1 MVYINHDKDLRSYN
15 SDAFNISILEMT
27 NIIIIGLGS
36 GGFAALLAIRR
47 TDPEALITI
56 IERRSYDMFSPCGMP
71 YAIEGIM
78 DLEKLR
84 FSLPGE
90 ERITKLLMHEAQ
102 AIDPVKRNIISKNL
116 KTGEILSIPYDS
128 LIIAQGAEP
137 FVPPIKG
144 AKENLGKGVYVL
156 HDIES
161 ARKILDH
168 ISTARKAVVVG
179 AGPIGLEIS
188 AALRTKGLDIVIVEM
203 LSHAMPRAL
212 DMDMAKYVEKSLI
225 DNAIRSVFNKSVD
238 SINGSPVSSVSIDGE
253 IIDADIVILA
263 SGVRANLEMAK
274 NAGIKIGKEGIMT
287 NAGMETNIKNIYA
300 IGDCIETVS
309 LINHRPMMMQ
319 LSSTAYR
326 QGMVAGTNAAGGYD
340 IFEGAL
346 GTFVTVIGDLEVAA
360 TGINEFFAEAAGY
373 KIITGKA
380 HGKTKPEY
388 YPGAKDINV
397 KIIADAKTGKVLG
410 GQAVGDGA
418 GARINVISI
427 AIRCGMDVYSL
438 SRTEMA
444 YCPRV
449 AENYDVLN
457 KAADFAIRKLEK
469 GN

>member
-1 MVYINHDKDLRSYN
+1 M
-15 SDAFNISILEMT
+15 ANIT
-27 NIIIIGLGS
+27 IIGLGS

-47 TDPEALITI
+47 TDPEAFITI

-71 YAIEGIM
+71 YAIEGIV
-78 DLEKLR
+78 DLEKLK
-84 FSLPGE
+84 FSVPVD
-90 ERITKLLMHEAQ
+90 ERITKLLTHEAQ
-102 AIDPVKRNIISKNL
+102 AIDPVKRNVTLKNL
-116 KTGEILSIPYDS
+116 KTGETQSIPFDS

-161 ARKILDH
+161 ARKIMDH
-168 ISTARKAVVVG
+168 VSTARKAVVIG

-188 AALRTKGLDIVIVEM
+188 AALKTKGLDVVVVEM
-203 LSHAMPRAL
+203 LSCAMPRAL
-212 DMDMAKYVEKSLI
+212 DRDMAKFVDKSLS
-225 DNAIRSVFNKSVD
+225 DSAIRSVFNKSVD
-238 SINGSPVSSVSIDGE
+238 NINGFPVSSVSVGSE
-253 IIDADIVILA
+253 KIDADIVILA
-263 SGVRANLEMAK
+263 SGVRANLDIAK
-274 NAGIKIGKEGIMT
+274 NAGIEIGKWGIKT
-287 NAGMETNIKNIYA
+287 NAGMETNIKGIYA

-340 IFEGAL
+340 TYEGAL

-360 TGINEFFAEAAGY
+360 TGFNEFFADAAGY
-373 KIITGKA
+373 KIISGKA

-388 YPGAKDINV
+388 YPGAKDLIV

-410 GQAVGDGA
+410 GQIVGDGA
-418 GARINVISI
+418 GARINVISM
-427 AIRCGMDVYSL
+427 AIRCGLDVYSL